1 MHPTLPPSFAFD
13 YSLLLHLYPN
23 GAVCVCLLCAAK
35 DDEIKKAKAALDSLE
50 VKLKTTRE
58 QNEATLLE
66 SEAGAEEMQALVEQ
80 VDQGALV
87 VKKCQEEAAALE
99 SVVVEKR
106 ELFAGALW
114 PYCPRVYFCLLTQ
127 SMTNV

>member
-1 MHPTLPPSFAFD
+1 MHPTLPPSFAFHF
-13 YSLLLHLYPN
+13 SWLLHLYPN
-23 GAVCVCLLCAAK
+23 WGVVCLLCAAK

-50 VKLKTTRE
+50 IKLKTTRE

-80 VDQGALV
+80 VDQGALI

-106 ELFAGALW
+106 ELFAGVLW
-114 PYCPRVYFCLLTQ
+114 PLCPRVYFCLLTQ
-127 SMTNV
+127 SMTHV